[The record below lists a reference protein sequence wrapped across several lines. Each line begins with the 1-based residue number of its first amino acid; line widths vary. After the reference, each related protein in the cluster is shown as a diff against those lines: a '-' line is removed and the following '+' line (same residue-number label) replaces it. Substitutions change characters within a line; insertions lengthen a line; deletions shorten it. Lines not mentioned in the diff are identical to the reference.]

1 VVIRMLLKAEED
13 YEEEVVNDGDIDN
26 NSSRA

>member
-1 VVIRMLLKAEED
+1 MLLKAEED

-26 NSSRA
+26 NTSRA